1 MHQHKTI
8 IPGKNEND
16 GDPMQMA
23 GKVEELREIISRS
36 KRIVF
41 FGGAGV
47 STASGIPDFRSETG
61 LFAQEENGLS
71 PEMILSKSFFY
82 LQPEKFFD
90 FWRKH
95 MLHPEAGPNAA
106 TFRKILEFFPDA
118 GLYII
123 DAHDR
128 IVAFNHRNCEA
139 NNIVSEMDYIGRTC
153 KDIYPKEFAEQYMAL
168 VRQVRETGV
177 AVENQVYTHAVYPL
191 RDAHDAIIGTATVW
205 RPVASGDTLP
215 DWYGCLKRVV
225 TFIDK
230 NYARPITLQTLAAE
244 AGMSVTHFLRLLR
257 PEPLHPHVQAPP
269 PPDARPV
276 PPRPLLGV
284 KDYLSRWRAMTSS

>member
-1 MHQHKTI
+1 MTTRDKHAFQ
-8 IPGKNEND
+8 
-16 GDPMQMA
+16 A
-23 GKVEELREIISRS
+23 A
-36 KRIVF
+36 F
-41 FGGAGV
+41 F
-47 STASGIPDFRSETG
+47 
-61 LFAQEENGLS
+61 
-71 PEMILSKSFFY
+71 
-82 LQPEKFFD
+82 
-90 FWRKH
+90 RK
-95 MLHPEAGPNAA
+95 AGPNAA
-106 TFRKILEFFPDA
+106 TFRKILDFFPDA

-153 KDIYPKEFAEQYMAL
+153 KDIYPTEFAEQYMAL

-177 AVENQVYTHAVYPL
+177 AVENQVYTHAADHSTDFRIASVYPL

-225 TFIDK
+225 AFIDK

-244 AGMSVTHFLRLLR
+244 AGMSVTHFRRRFTGILHITPARYLATIRINAAIRLLTSTNK
-257 PEPLHPHVQAPP
+257 
-269 PPDARPV
+269 
-276 PPRPLLGV
+276 LLAEIAHECGFYDQSHFIRTF
-284 KDYLSRWRAMTSS
+284 KRLRRQTPAQYRRAHFTA

>member
-1 MHQHKTI
+1 MTTRDKHAFQ
-8 IPGKNEND
+8 
-16 GDPMQMA
+16 A
-23 GKVEELREIISRS
+23 A
-36 KRIVF
+36 F
-41 FGGAGV
+41 F
-47 STASGIPDFRSETG
+47 
-61 LFAQEENGLS
+61 
-71 PEMILSKSFFY
+71 
-82 LQPEKFFD
+82 
-90 FWRKH
+90 RK
-95 MLHPEAGPNAA
+95 AGPNAA
-106 TFRKILEFFPDA
+106 TFRKILDFFPGA

-153 KDIYPKEFAEQYMAL
+153 KDIYPTEFAEQYMAL

-177 AVENQVYTHAVYPL
+177 AVENQVYTHAADHSTDFRIASVYPL

-225 TFIDK
+225 AFIDK

-244 AGMSVTHFLRLLR
+244 AGMSVTHFRRRFTGILHITPARYLATIRVNAAIKLLTSTHMLLTEIAHACGFYDQSHFIRTFKRLRR
-257 PEPLHPHVQAPP
+257 QTPAQY
-269 PPDARPV
+269 R
-276 PPRPLLGV
+276 
-284 KDYLSRWRAMTSS
+284 RAHFTA

>member
-1 MHQHKTI
+1 MTTRDKHAFQ
-8 IPGKNEND
+8 
-16 GDPMQMA
+16 A
-23 GKVEELREIISRS
+23 A
-36 KRIVF
+36 F
-41 FGGAGV
+41 F
-47 STASGIPDFRSETG
+47 
-61 LFAQEENGLS
+61 
-71 PEMILSKSFFY
+71 
-82 LQPEKFFD
+82 
-90 FWRKH
+90 RK
-95 MLHPEAGPNAA
+95 AGPNAA
-106 TFRKILEFFPDA
+106 TFRKILDFFPDA

-153 KDIYPKEFAEQYMAL
+153 KDIYPTEFAEQYMAL

-177 AVENQVYTHAVYPL
+177 AVENQVYTHAADHSTDFRIASVYPL

-225 TFIDK
+225 AFIDK

-244 AGMSVTHFLRLLR
+244 AGMSVTHFRRRFTGILHITPARYLATIRVNAAIKLLTSTHMLLTEIAHACGFYDQSHFIRTFKRLRR
-257 PEPLHPHVQAPP
+257 QTPAQY
-269 PPDARPV
+269 R
-276 PPRPLLGV
+276 
-284 KDYLSRWRAMTSS
+284 RAHFTA

>member
-1 MHQHKTI
+1 MTTRDKHAFQ
-8 IPGKNEND
+8 
-16 GDPMQMA
+16 A
-23 GKVEELREIISRS
+23 A
-36 KRIVF
+36 F
-41 FGGAGV
+41 F
-47 STASGIPDFRSETG
+47 
-61 LFAQEENGLS
+61 
-71 PEMILSKSFFY
+71 
-82 LQPEKFFD
+82 
-90 FWRKH
+90 RK
-95 MLHPEAGPNAA
+95 AGPNAA
-106 TFRKILEFFPDA
+106 TFRKILDFFPDA

-177 AVENQVYTHAVYPL
+177 AVENQVYTHAADHSTDFRIASVYPL

-225 TFIDK
+225 AFIDK

-244 AGMSVTHFLRLLR
+244 AGMSVTHFRRRFTGILHITPARYLATIRVNAAIKLLTSTHMLLTEIAHACGFYDQSHFIRTFKRLRR
-257 PEPLHPHVQAPP
+257 QTPAQY
-269 PPDARPV
+269 R
-276 PPRPLLGV
+276 
-284 KDYLSRWRAMTSS
+284 RAHFTA

>member
-1 MHQHKTI
+1 MAIVIK
-8 IPGKNEND
+8 GENVVLKNK
-16 GDPMQMA
+16 QA
-23 GKVEELREIISRS
+23 FQVA
-36 KRIVF
+36 F
-41 FGGAGV
+41 F
-47 STASGIPDFRSETG
+47 
-61 LFAQEENGLS
+61 
-71 PEMILSKSFFY
+71 
-82 LQPEKFFD
+82 
-90 FWRKH
+90 RK
-95 MLHPEAGPNAA
+95 AGPNAA
-106 TFRKILEFFPDA
+106 TFRKILDFFPDA

-153 KDIYPKEFAEQYMAL
+153 RDIYPKEFAEQYMAL

-177 AVENQVYTHAVYPL
+177 AVENQVYTHAADHSTDFRIASVYPL

-244 AGMSVTHFLRLLR
+244 AGMSVTHFRRRFAGILHGGVVEHFPAAHQDSDLKVRKSFFQLFQKQLVQNNFTAVVRDQEEMLRLRALADHGIHR
-257 PEPLHPHVQAPP
+257 LLILFT
-269 PPDARPV
+269 DCSIMKRGINAR
-276 PPRPLLGV
+276 
-284 KDYLSRWRAMTSS
+284 

>member
-1 MHQHKTI
+1 MTTRDKQAF
-8 IPGKNEND
+8 
-16 GDPMQMA
+16 QA
-23 GKVEELREIISRS
+23 A
-36 KRIVF
+36 F
-41 FGGAGV
+41 F
-47 STASGIPDFRSETG
+47 
-61 LFAQEENGLS
+61 
-71 PEMILSKSFFY
+71 
-82 LQPEKFFD
+82 
-90 FWRKH
+90 RK
-95 MLHPEAGPNAA
+95 AGPNAA
-106 TFRKILEFFPDA
+106 TFRKILDFFPDA

-153 KDIYPKEFAEQYMAL
+153 RDIYPKEFAEQYMTL

-177 AVENQVYTHAVYPL
+177 AVENQVYTHAADHSTDFRIASVYPL

-244 AGMSVTHFLRLLR
+244 AGMSVTHFRRRFTGILHITPARYLATIRVNAAIKLLTSTHMLLTEIAHACGFYDQSHFIRTFKRLRR
-257 PEPLHPHVQAPP
+257 QTPAQY
-269 PPDARPV
+269 R
-276 PPRPLLGV
+276 
-284 KDYLSRWRAMTSS
+284 RAHFSA

>member
-1 MHQHKTI
+1 MTTRDKQAF
-8 IPGKNEND
+8 
-16 GDPMQMA
+16 QA
-23 GKVEELREIISRS
+23 A
-36 KRIVF
+36 F
-41 FGGAGV
+41 F
-47 STASGIPDFRSETG
+47 
-61 LFAQEENGLS
+61 
-71 PEMILSKSFFY
+71 
-82 LQPEKFFD
+82 
-90 FWRKH
+90 RK
-95 MLHPEAGPNAA
+95 AGPNAA
-106 TFRKILEFFPDA
+106 TFRKILDFFPDA

-177 AVENQVYTHAVYPL
+177 AVENQVYTHAADHSTDFRIASVYPL

-225 TFIDK
+225 AFIDK

-244 AGMSVTHFLRLLR
+244 AGMSVTHFRRRFTGILHITPARYLATIRVNAAIKLLTSTHMLLTEIAHACGFYDQSHFIRTFKRLRR
-257 PEPLHPHVQAPP
+257 QTPAQY
-269 PPDARPV
+269 R
-276 PPRPLLGV
+276 
-284 KDYLSRWRAMTSS
+284 RAHFTA

>member
-1 MHQHKTI
+1 MTTRDKHAFQ
-8 IPGKNEND
+8 
-16 GDPMQMA
+16 A
-23 GKVEELREIISRS
+23 A
-36 KRIVF
+36 F
-41 FGGAGV
+41 F
-47 STASGIPDFRSETG
+47 
-61 LFAQEENGLS
+61 
-71 PEMILSKSFFY
+71 
-82 LQPEKFFD
+82 
-90 FWRKH
+90 RK
-95 MLHPEAGPNAA
+95 AGPNAA
-106 TFRKILEFFPDA
+106 TFRKILDFFPDA

-153 KDIYPKEFAEQYMAL
+153 KDIYPTEFAEQYMAL

-177 AVENQVYTHAVYPL
+177 AVENQVYTHAADHSTDFRIASVYPL

-225 TFIDK
+225 AFIDK

-244 AGMSVTHFLRLLR
+244 AGMSVTHFRRRFTGILHITPARYLATIRINAAIRLLTSTNK
-257 PEPLHPHVQAPP
+257 
-269 PPDARPV
+269 
-276 PPRPLLGV
+276 LLVEIAHDCGFYDQSHFIRTF
-284 KDYLSRWRAMTSS
+284 KRLRRQTPAQYRRAHFLA

>member
-1 MHQHKTI
+1 MTVK
-8 IPGKNEND
+8 GK
-16 GDPMQMA
+16 QA
-23 GKVEELREIISRS
+23 FQAA
-36 KRIVF
+36 F
-41 FGGAGV
+41 F
-47 STASGIPDFRSETG
+47 
-61 LFAQEENGLS
+61 
-71 PEMILSKSFFY
+71 
-82 LQPEKFFD
+82 
-90 FWRKH
+90 RK
-95 MLHPEAGPNAA
+95 AGPNAA
-106 TFRKILEFFPDA
+106 TFRKILDFFPDA

-153 KDIYPKEFAEQYMAL
+153 RDIYPKEFAEQYMTL

-177 AVENQVYTHAVYPL
+177 AVENQVYTHAADHSTDFRIASVYPL

-244 AGMSVTHFLRLLR
+244 AGMSVTHFRRRFAEAAHLHPHAPHRDRARLRLLR

-269 PPDARPV
+269 LPDARPV
-276 PPRPLLGV
+276 PPRPLHGMTV
-284 KDYLSRWRAMTSS
+284 RASEGSSWFTRRETASSPNAVSPGRTPPNGR